1 MNIEELRNEEIEK
14 ATDAEF
20 DGKWFEDE
28 GDYIMQTSKFKK
40 GIKWADE
47 HPRKGLVDIDEVCN
61 LLSKKIVDITYL
73 NDEDRNEFVENIRH
87 TLLKNETEKNK
98 EQ

>member
-1 MNIEELRNEEIEK
+1 MDREELIIQRNCEQEE
-14 ATDAEF
+14 AAQCFVHGLTC
-20 DGKWFEDE
+20 
-28 GDYIMQTSKFKK
+28 QTSLRSAFKN
-40 GIKWADE
+40 GARWSDA

-61 LLSKKIVDITYL
+61 LLHKKIVDITYL